1 MAAQYVVVAACVV
14 AKTNSDTGEGYY
26 YRDAILPSGVP
37 VAEKQRLVDA
47 GLVKAIEDEA
57 PADVVDEPAIA
68 NEPPR
73 AGKGSGRNEWAAYAA
88 SLGIAVDPDAT
99 RDDIIAAV
107 DDEA

>member
-1 MAAQYVVVAACVV
+1 MATHVVVAACVV

-26 YRDAILPSGVP
+26 YRDAILPAGVP

-47 GLVKAIEDEA
+47 GLVKVVEDEA
-57 PADVVDEPAIA
+57 PAELVDDPAVG

-73 AGKGSGRNEWAAYAA
+73 AGKGSGRSEWAAYAT
-88 SLGIAVDPDAT
+88 SLGIVVDPDAT

-107 DDEA
+107 DGS